1 MKIIAIGRNYA
12 AHIEELKNEKPTEP
26 VVFGKPETAIL
37 RQNAPFYLPD
47 FSKDVHHEV
56 EIVLRI
62 GKTGKFIEPA
72 FAHKYIDAIGLG
84 VDFTARDLQDQ
95 LKKKG
100 LPWEIAKAFDG
111 SAPVSEFVPI
121 TDFPDLNNLN
131 FSLLVNEELR
141 QKGNTNMMIF
151 SFAEIVS
158 YVSRF
163 FTLKTGDLIFTG
175 TPQGVAAVKAG
186 DRLKGFLEEKLMF
199 DFEVK

>member
-62 GKTGKFIEPA
+62 GKTGKFVESA
-72 FAHKYIDAIGLG
+72 FAHKYIDAVGLG
-84 VDFTARDLQDQ
+84 VDFTARDIQDQ

-111 SAPVSEFVPI
+111 SAPVSEFLPV
-121 TDFPDLNNLN
+121 TDFADLNNLN
-131 FSLLVNEELR
+131 FSLTVNEELR